1 MIVAPVVHLRVSVE
15 GSSPPGPPVE
25 GNTWRQHTGE
35 GSRAPRLVA
44 LALQILVEQEE
55 SKKQQQQQQ
64 RGGPQRPGAPSGQ
77 HGRLRSGGG
86 GSQGGAR
93 PRAVDSIAGPTNPG
107 GREEG
112 RPWGGGARRTPGMLP
127 RCVATS
133 PTPAAG
139 EVGPYSSRSQPG
151 CGRWEGWVERGGG
164 RGQTRLSRSRPRPQP
179 GFRFHLRLAEPDG
192 EGRPPRGGSLPHPCS
207 GIPPSPSSGEEP
219 KKAAGLLEEAEGA
232 YGKA

>member
-86 GSQGGAR
+86 ALRVGHDPGLWTPSQALQTREGERRVGLGA
-93 PRAVDSIAGPTNPG
+93 AGPD
-107 GREEG
+107 G
-112 RPWGGGARRTPGMLP
+112 RPECSRAASPPHLLQLPGKSDLTLPGA
-127 RCVATS
+127 S
-133 PTPAAG
+133 QAA
-139 EVGPYSSRSQPG
+139 
-151 CGRWEGWVERGGG
+151 GGG
-164 RGQTRLSRSRPRPQP
+164 RAGW
-179 GFRFHLRLAEPDG
+179 
-192 EGRPPRGGSLPHPCS
+192 RGV
-207 GIPPSPSSGEEP
+207 
-219 KKAAGLLEEAEGA
+219 EAEA
-232 YGKA
+232 KPV